1 MKWSRLMSK
10 TRLLSSNRFA
20 TLKLLL
26 TFKAKP
32 PGSRMGQGG
41 FTMYK
46 REVIIINP
54 PLACSPRKP

>member
-1 MKWSRLMSK
+1 MSK

-20 TLKLLL
+20 TLKLFL

-41 FTMYK
+41 FCGV
-46 REVIIINP
+46 VIIINP